1 MDAPEPAERASL
13 TKFGGP
19 RAGGSCDSHPMHEG
33 DRETKASVITPS
45 LEPTAAPAT
54 VAACHPDLV
63 CPVCTARGKT
73 VRMHPVKAHYQ
84 CPDCH
89 YFDSC
94 CM

>member
-1 MDAPEPAERASL
+1 MDVPTLPERVERAAIRAIVASMSD
-13 TKFGGP
+13 GSREPDASVGSP
-19 RAGGSCDSHPMHEG
+19 RA
-33 DRETKASVITPS
+33 DR
-45 LEPTAAPAT
+45 TAAPAT
-54 VAACHPDLV
+54 VSACHPDLV

-84 CPDCH
+84 CPECH

>member
-1 MDAPEPAERASL
+1 MNDRDSDASPSVPASSDAR
-13 TKFGGP
+13 G
-19 RAGGSCDSHPMHEG
+19 
-33 DRETKASVITPS
+33 
-45 LEPTAAPAT
+45 AAPAS

-73 VRMHPVKAHYQ
+73 VRMVPIKAHYQ
-84 CPDCH
+84 CPDCR

>member
-1 MDAPEPAERASL
+1 MSDGDRDANASFEPAR
-13 TKFGGP
+13 
-19 RAGGSCDSHPMHEG
+19 REG
-33 DRETKASVITPS
+33 TG
-45 LEPTAAPAT
+45 APVT
-54 VAACHPDLV
+54 LSACHPDLV

-84 CPDCH
+84 CPECH

>member
-1 MDAPEPAERASL
+1 MNN
-13 TKFGGP
+13 
-19 RAGGSCDSHPMHEG
+19 G
-33 DRETKASVITPS
+33 DRDARPSGTPTR
-45 LEPTAAPAT
+45 EGAAPAT

-84 CPDCH
+84 CPECH